1 MSKSTFGVSVVM
13 PVYNSEK
20 YLSCALK
27 SVLNQSFDDFEF
39 IIIDDCSTDHSSK
52 IISLYNDPRI
62 RYFKNEK
69 NQGISYSLNRGI
81 DISRGRYIIR
91 MDSDDIC
98 VPERFSKQIS
108 FMENHPKVG
117 VCGSWVKTIG
127 QSEGLWKPSTKPEF
141 VHCATLFSAV
151 LCHPSTILRRELLE
165 RYTLRY
171 CLEVSGFEDW
181 DMWRR
186 GACHFSI
193 TNIPQV
199 LLHYRTTN
207 WITNQSNLT
216 DEDLKAPSF
225 RLFHELDRRNLTAL
239 GLEATNEEK
248 LIHRRLGSLAFK
260 NDKAFIMAANQWLEK
275 LYLANNK
282 AGIYPHLPLQ
292 QTLADRWLKV
302 CKFASETPAQA
313 RKLFWNSP
321 WFDLNRSSLIVKA
334 KFFSKLLI

>member
-1 MSKSTFGVSVVM
+1 M
-13 PVYNSEK
+13 PIYNSQE
-20 YLSCALK
+20 YLRCAIE
-27 SVLNQSFDDFEF
+27 SVLNQTFSDFEF
-39 IIIDDCSTDHSSK
+39 IIIDDCSTDDSSL
-52 IISLYNDPRI
+52 IVRSYHDPRI
-62 RYFKNEK
+62 RLFKNEQ
-69 NQGISYSLNRGI
+69 NQGISCSLNRGL
-81 DISRGRYIIR
+81 DLSNGEYIIR

-98 VPERFSKQIS
+98 LPTRFAKQVS
-108 FMENHPKVG
+108 FMEQHPEVG

-127 QSEGLWKPSTKPEF
+127 QSESLWKPSTKPEF

-151 LCHPSTILRRELLE
+151 LCHPSTILRCELLD

-199 LLHYRTTN
+199 LLHYRTNN
-207 WITNQSNLT
+207 WITNQDTLR
-216 DEDLKAPSF
+216 DEDFSAPSF
-225 RLFHELDRRNLTAL
+225 RLFHELDRRNLNAL
-239 GLEATNEEK
+239 GLEATNEER

-260 NDKAFIMAANQWLEK
+260 DDKAFIMAANQWLEK

-313 RKLFWNSP
+313 WKLFWDSP
-321 WFDLNRSSLIVKA
+321 YFDLNRFSLSIKA
-334 KFFSKLLI
+334 KFFVKLLM